1 MPSSVVNLLERDTY
15 AMAQVDRILCL
26 PGGTARRW
34 IDGYE
39 RAGRRYPPVV
49 REEPTGSDVVTWG
62 EFVETRL
69 LSEYRDRGV
78 PLIKMRPA
86 IEKLREELGSYPL
99 ASSRMWLDVEGQ
111 ELVRRA
117 QEDVALDPLL
127 ALVEVRTG
135 QSVID
140 WTKPADDFRRSIE
153 WTAANGQPPQPKL
166 LRPYADIKDVVVNP
180 VRGFGEPVVHNRN
193 VRTDI
198 IAELIRAGDSPDMIA
213 EQYELR
219 PRQVQ
224 AAVQYEL
231 RRAA

>member
-1 MPSSVVNLLERDTY
+1 MADSVVSLLERDVY
-15 AMAQVDRILCL
+15 GMPQVDRILGL

-39 RAGRRYPPVV
+39 RSSRHYAPVIRV
-49 REEPTGSDVVTWG
+49 EPTGSDIVTWG

-69 LSEYRDRGV
+69 LAEYRDRGV

-86 IEKLREELGSYPL
+86 IERLREELGEYPL
-99 ASSRMWLDVEGQ
+99 ASARMWLDVEGQ

-117 QEDVALDPLL
+117 QEDVGLDPLL

-135 QSVID
+135 QAVID

-153 WTAANGQPPQPKL
+153 WTKANGTPPQPRL
-166 LRPYADIKDVVVNP
+166 IRPYPDIKDVVVNP
-180 VRGFGEPVVHNRN
+180 VRGFGEPVVHKRN

-198 IAELIRAGDSPDMIA
+198 IAELIRAGDTPDMIA

-231 RRAA
+231 RRVA

>member
-1 MPSSVVNLLERDTY
+1 MSGNVTNLLEREVY
-15 AMAQVDRILCL
+15 GMAQVDRILGL

-39 RAGRRYPPVV
+39 RTGRRYPPVV
-49 REEPTGSDVVTWG
+49 REEATGSDVATWG

-78 PLIKMRPA
+78 PLVKMRPA
-86 IEKLREELGSYPL
+86 IERLREELGTYPL
-99 ASSRMWLDVEGQ
+99 ASARMWLDVDGQ

-117 QEDVALDPLL
+117 QEDVALDPSL

-135 QSVID
+135 QAVID
-140 WTKPADDFRRSIE
+140 WTKPADDFRRSVE
-153 WTAANGQPPQPKL
+153 WSPANGQPPQPSL
-166 LRPYADIKDVVVNP
+166 IRPYPDIEDVVVNP
-180 VRGFGEPVVHNRN
+180 LTGFGEPGIKMRN
-193 VRTDI
+193 IQTEV
-198 IAELIRAGDSPDMIA
+198 IAELVRAGDPLSMIS
-213 EQYELR
+213 EQYDLD
-219 PRQVQ
+219 PRQVE